1 MSVVLVQGKDGSEGS
16 ELLGSGQG
24 KPKNIYP
31 GSTWWLLNRSGV
43 QVRQLALANLIHNH
57 FFLQERRKKRADEDK
72 DKFCIGTK

>member
-1 MSVVLVQGKDGSEGS
+1 MSVVLVQGQDGSEGS

-31 GSTWWLLNRSGV
+31 GSTWWLLNRSG
-43 QVRQLALANLIHNH
+43 VRQLALANLIHNH